1 MKTVLLVWELGGG
14 LGHVMALRRLARRL
28 RSLNLRI
35 VAAVKNLEAGRPLS
49 SEGIEIIQAPV
60 WPSASMPPRQ
70 IAATS
75 SASMGDILA
84 TAGLRDRTGLR
95 QLLHGWDD
103 ISLRLQPDLVVCHL
117 APAAALAGRGKIPL
131 VMVGDGFT
139 LPPDQ
144 TQRFPRL
151 HAMTEPEDEAVTLDI
166 LNGVLHSLGKR
177 TLDRLPQMFSGDAR
191 LVLTFALLDPYP
203 AHRSEPLLGPL
214 FDQTPVAAIPQKQAI
229 FAYLS
234 PGYPVHRDIAGALLA
249 HAPSLQIYAPD
260 LPEQHAKDLERAG
273 AVVHRNLATPADAL
287 RSAALVI
294 HFGGSGLA
302 AEALAAGVPQL
313 VLSMQVEQWLNG
325 SALQNAGVGKVI
337 AAFDPDTR
345 ITSEIDDL
353 LSDTL
358 MPRVAAQAGRF
369 HRQLLSA
376 TDPLAVFENTC
387 RRLLAV

>member
-35 VAAVKNLEAGRPLS
+35 VAAVKNLEAGRLLC
-49 SEGIEIIQAPV
+49 SEGIEIVQAPV

-70 IAATS
+70 IATSS
-75 SASMGDILA
+75 SASMGDILT
-84 TAGLRDRTGLR
+84 TAGLGDRTGLR
-95 QLLHGWDD
+95 QLLHAWDD
-103 ISLRLQPDLVVCHL
+103 ILLRLQPDLVVCHL

-131 VMVGDGFT
+131 VMIGDGFT

-144 TQRFPRL
+144 TPRFPRL
-151 HAMTEPEDEAVTLDI
+151 HAMTEPEDEAATLDI

-214 FDQTPVAAIPQKQAI
+214 FDQAPVAAIPQKQAI

-234 PGYPVHRDIAGALLA
+234 PGYPVHRDIPGVLLA
-249 HAPSLQIYAPD
+249 HAPRLQIYAPD
-260 LPEQHAKDLERAG
+260 LPGQHVKDLERAG
-273 AVVHRNLATPADAL
+273 AVVHRNLAMPADAL

-313 VLSMQVEQWLNG
+313 VLSTQVEQWLNG

-353 LSDTL
+353 LSDAL
-358 MPRVAAQAGRF
+358 MTRVAAQTGRF

>member
-35 VAAVKNLEAGRPLS
+35 VAAVKNLEAGRLLC
-49 SEGIEIIQAPV
+49 SEGIEIVQAPV

-75 SASMGDILA
+75 SASMGDILT
-84 TAGLRDRTGLR
+84 TAGLGDRTGLR
-95 QLLHGWDD
+95 RLLHAWDD
-103 ISLRLQPDLVVCHL
+103 ILLRLQPDLVVCHL
-117 APAAALAGRGKIPL
+117 APAAALAVRGKIPL

-151 HAMTEPEDEAVTLDI
+151 HAMTEPEDEAATLDI

-191 LVLTFALLDPYP
+191 LVLTFTLLDPYQ
-203 AHRSEPLLGPL
+203 ANRSEPLLGPL
-214 FDQTPVAAIPQKQAI
+214 FDQAPVAAIPQEQAI

-249 HAPSLQIYAPD
+249 HAPRLQIYALD
-260 LPEQHAKDLERAG
+260 LPEQHVKDLERAG

-358 MPRVAAQAGRF
+358 MTRVAAQAGRF
-369 HRQLLSA
+369 HRQSLSA